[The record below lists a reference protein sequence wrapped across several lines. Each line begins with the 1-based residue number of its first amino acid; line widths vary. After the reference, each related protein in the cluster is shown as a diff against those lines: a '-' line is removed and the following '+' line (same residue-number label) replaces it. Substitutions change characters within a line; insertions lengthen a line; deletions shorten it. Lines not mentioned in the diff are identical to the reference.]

1 MRPFQRDTEPYCR
14 FKDDRSRLRALISRD
29 IRIVLVAIALVAS
42 GPLQSAG
49 KRLGDV
55 LFAAVSR

>member
-29 IRIVLVAIALVAS
+29 VRIVLIAVAVVAS
-42 GPLQSAG
+42 GPLETVA

-55 LFAAVSR
+55 VVAAVSR